1 MTNLFKNARKKTML
15 LSLGLSAVLMFT
27 GCSAT
32 LAPTVANAAAADS
45 TATSVATSSGSAS
58 TTTTTTLTA
67 PKLEKEDSD
76 ATYKTAEAVAIT
88 LSGNTASIKTPT
100 ASTAKASYKNGILTI
115 SSAGTYVIKGSLTG
129 QIVVNAAKEDKVH
142 IVFNGV
148 NITSKDGPAVWI
160 KQTEKLILTL
170 ADGTLNTLTDSTTY
184 STQDEDGEPD
194 ATLYSKEDLSING
207 KGSLIVNANYGTAI
221 RSKDSLIIA
230 SGNITL
236 KAKKHGLNGKDEVG
250 IFGGTFN
257 INATEDAIH
266 SKTQVYIKNGT
277 FTINAGDDGIHADS
291 ALQILGGTIDIQ
303 KSYEGLEAANI
314 TISGGNIKIK
324 ASDDGINAAGGNDGS
339 ADATQARGGTFAT
352 NTGYFI
358 KISGGT
364 LAINADGD
372 GLDANGSLYISG
384 GTTTVSGPTNDGN
397 GPLDYDQEGI
407 ISGGTLIAAGS
418 SGMAQAPQEASTQ
431 ASIMIYFSTSQAA
444 NSSISLVD
452 STGKTVLSY
461 TSPKAYKSVVFSSP
475 SIKKGATYTLV
486 SGGKTLA
493 TITPNQ
499 MTSAFNSDGSA
510 ATIKEGMGGMGG
522 PGGQRPEGN
531 RPTGT
536 PPNGGQVPPNNTGTS
551 TDGNTSATKK

>member
-1 MTNLFKNARKKTML
+1 MTNLFKYARKKTMF

-32 LAPTVANAAAADS
+32 LAPTVANADAAQS
-45 TATSVATSSGSAS
+45 TATAVATSSGSAS
-58 TTTTTTLTA
+58 TAATLTA

-76 ATYKTAEAVAIT
+76 ATYKAAEAVSIT
-88 LSGNTASIKTPT
+88 LSNSTASIKTPSG
-100 ASTAKASYKNGILTI
+100 STAKASYKNGILTI
-115 SSAGTYVIKGSLTG
+115 SSACTYVIKGSLTG
-129 QIVVNAAKEDKVH
+129 QIVVDAGKEDKIH

-148 NITSKDGPAVWI
+148 NITSKDGPAVWV

-170 ADGTLNTLTDSTTY
+170 ADGTFNTLTDSTTY

-207 KGSLIVNANYGTAI
+207 KGSLTVNGNYGTAI

-236 KAKKHGLNGKDEVG
+236 KAKNHGLNGKDEVG

-291 ALQILGGTIDIQ
+291 ALQILGGNIDIQ

-314 TISGGNIKIK
+314 TVSGGNIKVK

-339 ADATQARGGTFAT
+339 ASATQAKGGSFAT
-352 NTGYFI
+352 NAGYFI

-364 LAINADGD
+364 LNINADGD

-384 GTTTVSGPTNDGN
+384 GTTTVSGPTNAGN
-397 GPLDYDQEGI
+397 GPLDYDQEGL

-431 ASIMIYFSTSQAA
+431 ASVMIYFSATQAA
-444 NSSISLVD
+444 NSSVSLVD
-452 STGKTVLSY
+452 SAGKTVLSY
-461 TSPKAYKSVVFSSP
+461 TSPKAYQSVVFSSP
-475 SIKKGATYTLV
+475 SIKKGDTYTLV

-493 TITPNQ
+493 KITPSQ
-499 MTSAFNSDGSA
+499 MTSAFNSDGST
-510 ATIKEGMGGMGG
+510 ATIREGMGGMGG

-536 PPNGGQVPPNNTGTS
+536 PPNGGQMPPNVTGNS